1 MFATHLWVRAAAVMS
16 GGAEEPSPVKAFLS
30 PLNLLEYRD
39 SATCSRSLG
48 PACPGSTARGRDS
61 PGRRPARGRPGVGTH
76 SGSALP
82 RYDIHYESPGVPDP
96 RLLKSTTPV
105 LQCSHARS
113 ASTVVT
119 RPWWAAIHVPPLLL
133 YYTWCGS
140 RRTNRHQRLGHDLAF
155 AALGKGRDV
164 CTTPGAVRA
173 GVPHRKH
180 RRIAREAEIHV
191 PVATST
197 RPTVGCPSN

>member
-96 RLLKSTTPV
+96 
-105 LQCSHARS
+105 
-113 ASTVVT
+113 
-119 RPWWAAIHVPPLLL
+119 PPSSGFRDRYIIRTDTNDLTGGVRRGTGAMGRMVMYLSRKPGDGG
-133 YYTWCGS
+133 GS
-140 RRTNRHQRLGHDLAF
+140 G
-155 AALGKGRDV
+155 
-164 CTTPGAVRA
+164 TPGD
-173 GVPHRKH
+173 
-180 RRIAREAEIHV
+180 
-191 PVATST
+191 S
-197 RPTVGCPSN
+197 

>member
-1 MFATHLWVRAAAVMS
+1 MFASHLWVRAAAVMS

-82 RYDIHYESPGVPDP
+82 QYDIHYESPGVPDP
-96 RLLKSTTPV
+96 
-105 LQCSHARS
+105 
-113 ASTVVT
+113 
-119 RPWWAAIHVPPLLL
+119 PPSP
-133 YYTWCGS
+133 G
-140 RRTNRHQRLGHDLAF
+140 F
-155 AALGKGRDV
+155 RDRYI
-164 CTTPGAVRA
+164 THGPRDHPA
-173 GVPHRKH
+173 
-180 RRIAREAEIHV
+180 
-191 PVATST
+191 
-197 RPTVGCPSN
+197 

>member
-1 MFATHLWVRAAAVMS
+1 MFASHLWVRAAAVMS

-82 RYDIHYESPGVPDP
+82 QYDIHYESPGVPDP
-96 RLLKSTTPV
+96 PPSPGFRDRYMV
-105 LQCSHARS
+105 LRNRFPRVCCVVWIATLTALTS
-113 ASTVVT
+113 ANFNGGPSE
-119 RPWWAAIHVPPLLL
+119 
-133 YYTWCGS
+133 S
-140 RRTNRHQRLGHDLAF
+140 
-155 AALGKGRDV
+155 
-164 CTTPGAVRA
+164 AV
-173 GVPHRKH
+173 
-180 RRIAREAEIHV
+180 
-191 PVATST
+191 
-197 RPTVGCPSN
+197 

>member
-96 RLLKSTTPV
+96 PPSPGFRDRYMRFAAWALVSDGLSDGLRAAVDAGYLLV
-105 LQCSHARS
+105 Y
-113 ASTVVT
+113 V
-119 RPWWAAIHVPPLLL
+119 LL
-133 YYTWCGS
+133 YHG
-140 RRTNRHQRLGHDLAF
+140 
-155 AALGKGRDV
+155 
-164 CTTPGAVRA
+164 
-173 GVPHRKH
+173 
-180 RRIAREAEIHV
+180 I
-191 PVATST
+191 
-197 RPTVGCPSN
+197 